1 MENLKIPVE
10 GRVDVDFTDE
20 AKDLLKKFVKAT
32 EGWVRDWQEYV
43 RIVEYEYAEVTHWA
57 ELPKPAVGFSE

>member
-32 EGWVRDWQEYV
+32 EKACNQIIWHE
-43 RIVEYEYAEVTHWA
+43 I
-57 ELPKPAVGFSE
+57 K